1 MAMLLG
7 VLEVLSMQ
15 GHDAKN
21 QEHYE
26 QAGQR
31 EQAAHCDRTELLP
44 LAALLQSQT
53 LSAAL

>member
-1 MAMLLG
+1 MLLG